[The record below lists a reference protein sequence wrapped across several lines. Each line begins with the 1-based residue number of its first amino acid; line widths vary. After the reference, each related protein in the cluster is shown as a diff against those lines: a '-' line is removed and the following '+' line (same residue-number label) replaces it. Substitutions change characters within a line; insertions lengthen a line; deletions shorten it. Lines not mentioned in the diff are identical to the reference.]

1 MFTIWNVIIFYF
13 FTFED
18 VEYQQTPS
26 YIVDDTTD
34 HQPFPGRLGNGV
46 VHLLWTSFCQHSSSW
61 LMSNL
66 DACFIE
72 IPNVIY
78 RIIVL
83 YVQNY

>member
-1 MFTIWNVIIFYF
+1 VNHFHLKLINGIWIDLIKNEKKKLNKKELSMFTIWNVIIFYF

-46 VHLLWTSFCQHSSSW
+46 VHLL
-61 LMSNL
+61 
-66 DACFIE
+66 
-72 IPNVIY
+72 
-78 RIIVL
+78 
-83 YVQNY
+83 

>member
-1 MFTIWNVIIFYF
+1 
-13 FTFED
+13 
-18 VEYQQTPS
+18 
-26 YIVDDTTD
+26 
-34 HQPFPGRLGNGV
+34 
-46 VHLLWTSFCQHSSSW
+46 LWTSFCQHSSSW

>member
-34 HQPFPGRLGNGV
+34 HQPFPSRLGNGV
-46 VHLLWTSFCQHSSSW
+46 VRLL
-61 LMSNL
+61 
-66 DACFIE
+66 
-72 IPNVIY
+72 
-78 RIIVL
+78 
-83 YVQNY
+83 